1 MPERPPDPELE
12 TSTNHWMWWGAV
24 LFALFV
30 LAFPAYRLYEPEGRA
45 EAREQNLASLAE
57 TGGELYE
64 LQCASCHGSGD
75 RLSFG
80 PVLNSKEFLGSVRD
94 EQVESLIAVGV
105 PGSQMAA
112 YSLDYGG
119 PLTSEQIRAIAVYL
133 RSLEEEAPQVPD
145 WRNPGAPTPP
155 PAEDGEVADGAGIYA
170 QQCAGC
176 HGVELEGA
184 FGPALGAGSEAAAAS
199 DEGLTEIITA
209 GQGGMPGFADSL
221 TTEEIAALVG
231 YLREVQQG
239 G

>member
-12 TSTNHWMWWGAV
+12 ASTNHWMWWGVV

-30 LAFPAYRLYEPEGRA
+30 LAFPAYRLYEPEGRE

-57 TGGELYE
+57 TGAELYE
-64 LQCASCHGSGD
+64 LQCAACHGSGD
-75 RLSFG
+75 QVSFA
-80 PVLNSKEFLGSVRD
+80 PVLDSKEFLGSVSD
-94 EQVESLIAVGV
+94 DQIESLTAVGV

-133 RSLEEEAPQVPD
+133 RSLEEAAPQVPD
-145 WRNPGAPTPP
+145 WRNPGTTTTPP
-155 PAEDGEVADGAGIYA
+155 AGDGEVADGAGIYA
-170 QQCAGC
+170 QQCAAC
-176 HGVELEGA
+176 HGADLAGGI
-184 FGPALGAGSEAAAAS
+184 GPALGAGSEATTSS
-199 DEGLTEIITA
+199 DEELTAVIAA
-209 GQGGMPGFADSL
+209 GQGAMPGFQDSL